1 MEKSNPK
8 ATVLKVFFFTL
19 MAAVPLART
28 AAAQRLERR
37 ADAMG
42 ATFTIVLYGTDHA
55 SMNEAIDAAFEEAHR
70 LDALLSNYRPETEWS
85 RINRDAASRP
95 LTVSPELFRLLS
107 ECIEYSR
114 ASEGTFDVTVGPL
127 MRAWGFWGGGRH
139 IPSPDQIHDALE
151 LVGYRHVE
159 LDTTNRTVRFDRP
172 GVEIDPGG
180 VGKGY
185 AVDRMVGVL
194 RSRSIRNALV
204 AASGSSIFGLGN
216 PPEEPRGWPISLADP
231 WDHRKDA
238 TQVFLKDLSL
248 STSGS
253 YEKSFR
259 AGGHRYSHIVDPRR
273 GVPAESAVQVTVI
286 SPRAIDSEV
295 WAKPYFIQG
304 SAWTAA
310 HKPKSWRV
318 LYCENA
324 PGSPC
329 SWIN

>member
-1 MEKSNPK
+1 MEEPD
-8 ATVLKVFFFTL
+8 AEGAVLSRCLALF
-19 MAAVPLART
+19 AAVLLMP
-28 AAAQRLERR
+28 AAGALQLERNT
-37 ADAMG
+37 DAMG
-42 ATFTIVLYGTDHA
+42 TTFSVILYGSDEA
-55 SMNEAIDAAFEEAHR
+55 SMNDAVDAAFEEVHR
-70 LDALLSNYRPETEWS
+70 LDALLSNYRPASEWS
-85 RINRDAASRP
+85 RINREASARP
-95 LTVSPELFRLLS
+95 VAVSPELFRLLYD
-107 ECIEYSR
+107 CIQYSR
-114 ASEGTFDVTVGPL
+114 ATEGTFDVTVGPL
-127 MRAWGFWGGGRH
+127 MRAWGFSGAGRH
-139 IPSPDQIHDALE
+139 VPSRHQIREALE
-151 LVGYRHVE
+151 LVGYRHVQ
-159 LDTTNRTVRFDRP
+159 LNARKRTVRFDRA

>member
-1 MEKSNPK
+1 MEESNPQG
-8 ATVLKVFFFTL
+8 AVLMRLAVALLTAVLL
-19 MAAVPLART
+19 MQA
-28 AAAQRLERR
+28 AAAQRLERST
-37 ADAMG
+37 DAMG
-42 ATFTIVLYGTDHA
+42 ATFSVVLYGSDQE
-55 SMNEAIDAAFEEAHR
+55 SMNQAIDAAFDEAHR
-70 LDALLSNYRPETEWS
+70 LDALLSNYRPESEWS
-85 RINRDAASRP
+85 LINREAAARP
-95 LTVSPELFRLLS
+95 LTVSPELFRLLAD
-107 ECIEYSR
+107 CIEYSR
-114 ASEGTFDVTVGPL
+114 ASEGTFDLTVGPL
-127 MRAWGFWGGGRH
+127 MRAWGFLGGGRRV
-139 IPSPDQIHDALE
+139 PSSDQIHDALAV
-151 LVGYRHVE
+151 VGYRHVK
-159 LDTTNRTVRFDRP
+159 LNPRNQTVRFDRP

-185 AVDRMVGVL
+185 AVDRMVEVL
-194 RSRSIRNALV
+194 RSRGIRNALV

-216 PPEEPRGWPISLADP
+216 PPEESRGWPIRIADP
-231 WDHRKDA
+231 WNHDKDA
-238 TQVFLKDLSL
+238 TQVFLRNLSL

-259 AGGHRYSHIVDPRR
+259 AGGHRYSHIMDPRR

-286 SPRAIDSEV
+286 APRATDSEI

-324 PGSPC
+324 SGSPC